1 MIATAPARVNRRTI
15 GAATEP
21 RTMTTPIDEIRRQL
35 APRGELRVAINL
47 GNPVLARKS
56 AATGALEGVTIDLA
70 REIARR
76 IGLPG
81 RLIEF
86 DAAAKVVDAAARD
99 VWDVAFVARDPARAG
114 ALLFTSPY
122 VLIEATFL
130 VPRDSAFQAPGDLDR
145 GGVRIAVGRGAAYE
159 LHLRRAF
166 GAATLIHGETS
177 AQAMRTFA
185 EGGADAVAGI
195 KQALQGLAEQRPEFR
210 MIRDPFATI
219 AQAVAVPAG
228 RPLARQ
234 YLEAFVEQARASG
247 FVAAAL
253 ALLR

>member
-1 MIATAPARVNRRTI
+1 
-15 GAATEP
+15 
-21 RTMTTPIDEIRRQL
+21 MTTPIDQIRQQL

-70 REIARR
+70 REVARR
-76 IGLPG
+76 IGVPC

-99 VWDVAFVARDPARAG
+99 AWDVAFVARDPARAG

-130 VPRDSAFQAPGDLDR
+130 VHGDSAFQAPGDLDQ

-166 GAATLIHGETS
+166 GAATLIHRETS
-177 AQAMRTFA
+177 ERAIHAFA

-195 KQALQGLAEQRPEFR
+195 VQALRSWAAQRREFR
-210 MIRDPFATI
+210 MIRDPFVTI
-219 AQAVAVPAG
+219 AQAVATPAG

-234 YLEAFVEQARASG
+234 DLEAFVGQARASG

-253 ALLR
+253 ARRGEAATLVAPRSDCGDAAL